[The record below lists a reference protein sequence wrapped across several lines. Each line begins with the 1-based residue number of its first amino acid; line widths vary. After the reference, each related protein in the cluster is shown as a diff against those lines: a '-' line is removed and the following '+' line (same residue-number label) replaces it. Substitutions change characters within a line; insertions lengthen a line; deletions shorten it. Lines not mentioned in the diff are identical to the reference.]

1 MLLLSSL
8 DYLKKKNTLV
18 ICPSFGLN
26 HNLIK
31 AKDERGAKRV
41 EPQHG
46 RKGSD
51 SHGSVAGAGGKRGLE
66 GHDVEL
72 C

>member
-1 MLLLSSL
+1 M
-8 DYLKKKNTLV
+8 
-18 ICPSFGLN
+18 
-26 HNLIK
+26 
-31 AKDERGAKRV
+31 

-51 SHGSVAGAGGKRGLE
+51 SHGSVAGAGGKTGLE

-72 C
+72 CEGVQLGIRGCKMDGNFQSLKKIK